1 VLVRYLGQRV
11 EPGSQAPRENNAL
24 HAQII
29 TQGSGSAPV
38 ALLRPAAE
46 KLLAWLEKGWPRKD
60 EKGLPEGIRVFVLSP
75 EDIAY
80 IAAEKLNDKGVERLI
95 ETDAG
100 DLIHGVRKRLEW
112 GLEDWSE
119 LVWDQIYR
127 DDLIEDC

>member
-46 KLLAWLEKGWPRKD
+46 KLPAWLEKGWPSKN
-60 EKGLPEGIRVFVLSP
+60 EYGLPEGIRVFVLSP

-80 IAAEKLNDKGVERLI
+80 IAAEKLI

-119 LVWDQIYR
+119 LVWNQIYR